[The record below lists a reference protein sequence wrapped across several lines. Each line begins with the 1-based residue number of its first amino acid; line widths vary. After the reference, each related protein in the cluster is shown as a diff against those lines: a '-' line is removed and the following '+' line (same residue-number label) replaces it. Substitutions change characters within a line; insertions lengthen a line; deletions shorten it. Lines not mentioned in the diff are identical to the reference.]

1 MNTPVTSVVQRSL
14 PDPSTAREWLG
25 AMQLIRR
32 FDERAGELYGAGQIG
47 GFLNLAIG
55 EEAVIVGA
63 TRALEDRDWLLTTF
77 RAHAHALA
85 RGSEPAR
92 VMAELFGRVGGLS
105 HGRGGAMHL
114 TDVERRFL
122 GGFGMV
128 GGHLPVGAGAA
139 LASTYQGR
147 AEVTMCVLGDGASGN
162 GVFGESL
169 GLAASWN
176 LPLVLVVVRSVGSYA
191 TPSDADTAAA
201 DLQRQA
207 EGLGVK
213 VVGCN
218 GMDVVDTQAV
228 CADAVRIARTERRPV
243 LVQAAVHR
251 APTPGP
257 TDPRPKG
264 DREAL
269 AAWKARDPVAVFGDR
284 LVEVGLLESADR
296 ARTQMQVGAVIEQSV
311 SFAGRSP
318 HPEPSSVYDHV
329 LAPGAS
335 GEAWR
340 GFDVRGTS
348 TRAETDPHPRD
359 EAKGAGR

>member
-1 MNTPVTSVVQRSL
+1 MNSPVTSAAQRSL
-14 PDPSTAREWLG
+14 PDPATAREWLQT
-25 AMQLIRR
+25 MQLLRR

-47 GFLNLAIG
+47 GFLHLAIG
-55 EEAVIVGA
+55 EEAAIVGA

-92 VMAELFGRVGGLS
+92 VMAELFGRVGGLC
-105 HGRGGAMHL
+105 HGRAGAMHL

-128 GGHLPVGAGAA
+128 GGHLPIAAGAA

-147 AEVTMCVLGDGASGN
+147 AEVTMAILGDGASGN

-169 GLAASWN
+169 GLAAKWN
-176 LPLVLVVVRSVGSYA
+176 LPVVLVIVRALGGYA
-191 TPSDADTAAA
+191 TEGDAAAASA
-201 DLQRQA
+201 DLQRQV

-213 VVGCN
+213 ALTCN

-243 LVQAAVHR
+243 LVQAPTLR
-251 APTPGP
+251 APTPSP
-257 TDPRPKG
+257 TAPRAAG
-264 DREAL
+264 DREQI
-269 AAWKARDPVAVFGDR
+269 AAWKARDPLALFGDR
-284 LVEVGLLESADR
+284 LVEVGLVESADR
-296 ARTQMQVGAVIEQSV
+296 ARLQMQVGAVIEQAV

-318 HPEPSSVYDHV
+318 HPEPEALYEHV
-329 LAPGAS
+329 LAPGGS

-340 GFDVRGTS
+340 GFDLRGTS
-348 TRAETDPHPRD
+348 RRAEAGPHPR
-359 EAKGAGR
+359 EASK